1 MLNNFDLNSKK
12 PHTTYMSVP
21 EASKLSGLSEY
32 FIRSRA
38 KSGDIPHIMAG
49 NKFVINYPK
58 MLDYLES
65 IEM

>member
-1 MLNNFDLNSKK
+1 MYNNSNLNEKR
-12 PHTTYMSVP
+12 PHSTYVSVP

-58 MLDYLES
+58 MLAYLEK

>member
-1 MLNNFDLNSKK
+1 MNNINLNKK
-12 PHTTYMSVP
+12 TTHTTYMSVT

-58 MLDYLES
+58 MLAYLES
-65 IEM
+65 IEI

>member
-1 MLNNFDLNSKK
+1 MLKNFDLNSKK
-12 PHTTYMSVP
+12 SHTTYMSVP